1 MADIKNRIQDLRQAI
16 RRLGANAFYCTLS
29 DAHLSEYIQ
38 EADQFL
44 TYLTGFTGSNAQ
56 VLITEHEAYLWT
68 DSRYWEQ
75 ASKELEGS
83 DIVLMRQGEEGVPE
97 VYQWLAE
104 HNATT
109 PFILA
114 APLETLSL
122 VTFNS
127 LAQSA
132 SRIMDFDDALINQ
145 LWSLRPSRAVRHLYV
160 HKASS
165 VSAKDKLLR
174 LKAYLSTKGEGQGA
188 LLLTRLDD
196 IAWLTNL
203 RGSDIAFNPVFLS
216 WALISQEKAHLFVH
230 QKVLNSDI
238 VSELMSSG
246 WTICDYSELHEKLKE
261 LISQNTSILARETD
275 LNAKLFTEIKDTFKD
290 FKHPVALWKSI
301 KTKEEIEGLKEVM
314 KADGQALQDFID
326 EVKVRLARGEKL
338 TENDA
343 VDILHQKRSAIE
355 GFIGE
360 SFGQSLRLT
369 PTLHCLTMN
378 LKRVKVRLFKRLVFC
393 SWTPVL
399 TMIKALQI
407 QRGFGF

>member
-1 MADIKNRIQDLRQAI
+1 
-16 RRLGANAFYCTLS
+16 
-29 DAHLSEYIQ
+29 
-38 EADQFL
+38 
-44 TYLTGFTGSNAQ
+44 
-56 VLITEHEAYLWT
+56 
-68 DSRYWEQ
+68 
-75 ASKELEGS
+75 
-83 DIVLMRQGEEGVPE
+83 
-97 VYQWLAE
+97 
-104 HNATT
+104 
-109 PFILA
+109 
-114 APLETLSL
+114 
-122 VTFNS
+122 
-127 LAQSA
+127 
-132 SRIMDFDDALINQ
+132 
-145 LWSLRPSRAVRHLYV
+145 
-160 HKASS
+160 
-165 VSAKDKLLR
+165 
-174 LKAYLSTKGEGQGA
+174 
-188 LLLTRLDD
+188 
-196 IAWLTNL
+196 
-203 RGSDIAFNPVFLS
+203 
-216 WALISQEKAHLFVH
+216 
-230 QKVLNSDI
+230 
-238 VSELMSSG
+238 MSSG